1 MIPTVQDILW
11 QHRVA
16 LFVISVVI
24 LGVVFELVRRG
35 LLKERY
41 ALLWLGAAA
50 AGLLVGAFPGLITT
64 AADVLQLQYLT
75 VIFLVYFAFT
85 LMLVLVFS
93 VVISRLV
100 ERNRALAQEVALLA
114 LAVKRLEDGR
124 DHE

>member
-1 MIPTVQDILW
+1 MSFPEEILW

-16 LFVISVVI
+16 LFAASLIV
-24 LGVVFELVRRG
+24 LAAVFELVRRG

-50 AGLLVGAFPGLITT
+50 AGLVVGVFPGIITIV
-64 AADVLQLQYLT
+64 ADAFRLQYLT
-75 VIFLVYFAFT
+75 VLFLLYFVFT
-85 LMLVLVFS
+85 LFIVLVFS

-114 LAVKRLEDGR
+114 LSVKRLEEGQG
-124 DHE
+124 HE